1 MSLLN
6 RVLSGER
13 RAASRLMRMV
23 DDRVPGTDEIMEAL
37 YEHRCGASYIGVTGS
52 PGAGKSTLVNQ
63 LIVHFRKEG
72 KRVGV
77 IAVDPT
83 SPFSGGAILGDRV
96 RMGQHANDD
105 DVYIRSVATRGNL
118 GGISR
123 STPALM
129 IILDATGFDIVIIE
143 TVGVGQSEV
152 DVAAFCDVNI
162 VLAVPGM
169 GDEVQA
175 AKAGLFEVA
184 DLFVVNKSDRPGT
197 DRLVREL
204 KQMIG
209 LGHTDQLVFRCQ
221 ANLALGE
228 NGVPELYAQI
238 VKGIENAK
246 KNLAPQDR
254 QRRRAEA
261 MIRMLASAEFGDAIG
276 EFLKTQDDLS
286 SPYKIVKAFFQS
298 RR

>member
-1 MSLLN
+1 MSLLK

-23 DDRVPGTDEIMEAL
+23 DDRVSGTNTIMESL
-37 YEHRCGASYIGVTGS
+37 YEHRSGAFYIGVTGS
-52 PGAGKSTLVNQ
+52 PGSGKSTLVNQ
-63 LIVHFRKEG
+63 LITQFRSAN

-129 IILDATGFDIVIIE
+129 IILDAMKFDIVIIE

-152 DVAAFCDVNI
+152 DVAAFCDVNL

-184 DLFVVNKSDRPGT
+184 DIFVVNKSERPGA
-197 DRLVREL
+197 DKLVREL
-204 KQMIG
+204 KLMIELGRTPQEVLRTVAHRGEG
-209 LGHTDQLVFRCQ
+209 LD
-221 ANLALGE
+221 
-228 NGVPELYAQI
+228 ELYASI
-238 VKGIENAK
+238 LKRLDLKTRDASREK
-246 KNLAPQDR
+246 RRSLAL
-254 QRRRAEA
+254 
-261 MIRMLASAEFGDAIG
+261 IRMLAGAEFDDAISR
-276 EFLKTQDDLS
+276 FLADQTDLS
-286 SPYKIVKAFFQS
+286 SPYKLVAKFFKKDQ
-298 RR
+298 

>member
-1 MSLLN
+1 MSLLK
-6 RVLSGER
+6 RVLAGER
-13 RAASRLMRMV
+13 RAASRLMRKV
-23 DDRVPGTDEIMEAL
+23 DDRVEGTNTIMESL
-37 YEHRCGASYIGVTGS
+37 YDHRSGAFYIGVTGS

-63 LIVHFRKEG
+63 LITFFRKDN

-96 RMGQHANDD
+96 RMGQHSNDD

-129 IILDATGFDIVIIE
+129 IILDAMKFDVVIIE

-152 DVAAFCDVNI
+152 DVAAFCDVNL

-184 DLFVVNKSDRPGT
+184 DIFVVNKSDRQGA

-204 KQMIG
+204 KQMIE
-209 LGHTDQLVFRCQ
+209 LGHTSQQVLRCVAHQ
-221 ANLALGE
+221 GE
-228 NGVPELYAQI
+228 GVAELYAEI
-238 VKGIENAK
+238 LERLESENRDGDREK
-246 KNLAPQDR
+246 RRSLAL
-254 QRRRAEA
+254 
-261 MIRMLASAEFGDAIG
+261 IRMLAGAEFDDAIG
-276 EFLKTQDDLS
+276 RFLADQNDLS
-286 SPYKIVKAFFQS
+286 SPYELVEKFFAKQI
-298 RR
+298 

>member
-1 MSLLN
+1 MSLLK

-13 RAASRLMRMV
+13 RAASRLMRRV
-23 DDRVPGTDEIMEAL
+23 DDRVPDTNDSMESL
-37 YEHRCGASYIGVTGS
+37 YEHRSGALYIGVTGS

-63 LIVHFRKEG
+63 LITSFRKDN

-96 RMGQHANDD
+96 RMGQHADDD

-129 IILDATGFDIVIIE
+129 IILDAMNFDVVIIE

-152 DVAAFCDVNI
+152 DVAAFCDVNL

-184 DLFVVNKSDRPGT
+184 DLFVVNKADRPGA

-204 KQMIG
+204 KLMIE
-209 LGHTDQLVFRCQ
+209 LGHTSQEVLRCV
-221 ANLALGE
+221 AHHGDGVPALYETILKRLDIENRDATREKRRSLAL
-228 NGVPELYAQI
+228 
-238 VKGIENAK
+238 
-246 KNLAPQDR
+246 
-254 QRRRAEA
+254 
-261 MIRMLASAEFGDAIG
+261 IRMLAGAEFDEAIDR
-276 EFLKTQDDLS
+276 FLKKQTDLS
-286 SPYKIVKAFFQS
+286 APYHLVEQFFSQRS
-298 RR
+298 